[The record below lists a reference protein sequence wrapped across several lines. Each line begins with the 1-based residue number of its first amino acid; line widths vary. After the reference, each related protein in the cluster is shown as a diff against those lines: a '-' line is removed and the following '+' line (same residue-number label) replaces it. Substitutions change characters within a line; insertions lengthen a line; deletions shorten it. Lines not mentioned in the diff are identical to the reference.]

1 MAAHCEKSFWE
12 AEVKDQQWV
21 VPCLFC
27 KLGKKDTLFSYKQ
40 ETLAKLV
47 EVLVQDH
54 SLDELR
60 LDVLVKM
67 KIVTR
72 PVPCALLGPA
82 PDHISAGLSAL
93 STFRFGVQRTRGQLG
108 KKI

>member
-1 MAAHCEKSFWE
+1 MHCESFCE

-27 KLGKKDTLFSYKQ
+27 KLGKKDTLFGYKQ
-40 ETLAKLV
+40 ETQAKSV

-72 PVPCALLGPA
+72 PVPRALSGPA

-93 STFRFGVQRTRGQLG
+93 STFRFGVQRPRGQLAEG
-108 KKI
+108 KK